1 MRVVCFSEARSRFK
15 EVIDQVVDDA
25 DVTIISRRD
34 ADHAVLMSLQTY
46 ESMVETL
53 HLLKSPANARH
64 LETSIDQ
71 YRNNQ
76 FANKATLHEK

>member
-1 MRVVCFSEARSRFK
+1 MRVVSYSEARSRFK

-46 ESMVETL
+46 ESMMETL

-71 YRNNQ
+71 YRKNQ

>member
-1 MRVVCFSEARSRFK
+1 MRVVSYSEARSRFK

-46 ESMVETL
+46 ESMMETL

>member
-1 MRVVCFSEARSRFK
+1 MRVVSYSEARSRFK

-46 ESMVETL
+46 ESMMETL

-64 LETSIDQ
+64 LEKSITQ
-71 YRNNQ
+71 YRKNQ
-76 FANKATLHEK
+76 FATKASLHEK